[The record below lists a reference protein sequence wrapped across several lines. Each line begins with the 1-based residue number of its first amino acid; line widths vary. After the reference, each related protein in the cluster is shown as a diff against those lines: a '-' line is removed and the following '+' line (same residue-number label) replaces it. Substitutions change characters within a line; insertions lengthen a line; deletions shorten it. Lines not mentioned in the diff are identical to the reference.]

1 MIHLVQ
7 VARSIRIRFGL
18 ITAPFRGAVRHFWAT
33 SGGSL
38 GGFLDASDTGTCGG
52 VTFGSGMARP
62 RTAWHEPSSTHADGQ
77 P

>member
-7 VARSIRIRFGL
+7 LARSIRIRFGL

-52 VTFGSGMARP
+52 VAEWRGRELRGMSLHRRMLMGNPNA
-62 RTAWHEPSSTHADGQ
+62 
-77 P
+77 